1 MFGWHVRVA
10 QWEKMKNVKR
20 LCCLLLVCVLWMDVT
35 WGKSQATSRRVAKL
49 QAQHIETG
57 AAPATSSAAAVGWF
71 QHSISLTDLGLNEPI
86 VLGGSQTTRT
96 LYFPVPSKM
105 PVTDVQWEIPYQV
118 VGLRK
123 SGALLSV
130 FVNERLVL
138 REELS
143 SQVGSYRVKGVL
155 EKIDTSGFLRI
166 RIQLDGTGSQGR
178 SDDNTCEAP
187 ATVVLDTSMGIKFR
201 YHPERLATI
210 GDIWT
215 LLPVN
220 PTVLL
225 PPNPLPLA
233 TYQSA
238 FRVGAAFASIEK
250 RAVFES
256 LPTVKDTV
264 DTAQLT
270 VPTIWQDIPAFR
282 ALAARD
288 KHVLVDKAELTAW
301 VLLRLQRAP
310 LPAVIVVDAA
320 LLRNLQQGLDALV
333 AQVQT
338 VRRESGRTF
347 NEWMAA
353 QLARVLQG
361 RSEQRVLLQ
370 PTDAGG
376 ILVVG
381 PNASVAFGQMFESRW
396 ALLMRASG
404 SSWGLQPD
412 PPAGSAEIRFKDV
425 GLPIGPVTFTD
436 RLEWGARFE
445 LGQSAF
451 AGRVPSEVV
460 MDLVLPDMHQDRNPI
475 ARLYFNDMLLTGG
488 VLPFDKQTTH
498 QLRARIPASAVQGDN
513 GLTLVVD
520 FAVPKADCTSPPLTV
535 GVQGT
540 SHLVLATTRLAKNF
554 NGVGYAMASGGHVFV
569 PARYLGEPG
578 ISLPNLIWAARA
590 LSLNASQVAIGVLPT
605 GEPTE
610 WPVPFLAW
618 DVPDS
623 TVEAFR
629 SSNLPN
635 VVADSFGT
643 LGNGLSARVVN
654 VKGETSVLMRVHG
667 RGLDESPVFAKFR
680 HGSVALVEGGG
691 RLVEWD
697 DAGLTR
703 EAYLDELRQPW
714 VVRNVGWWLPAAL
727 VLGFVGMLVVAS
739 VIRRGKR

>member
-1 MFGWHVRVA
+1 
-10 QWEKMKNVKR
+10 MKNVPKWV
-20 LCCLLLVCVLWMDVT
+20 CLLVLCVFWMNAS
-35 WGKSQATSRRVAKL
+35 WGKPESTGKRSSKKHIQPVESVVASP
-49 QAQHIETG
+49 E
-57 AAPATSSAAAVGWF
+57 PVVGWF
-71 QHSISLTDLGLNEPI
+71 QHSISLTDLGLSEPI
-86 VLGGSQTTRT
+86 VLGGSQTIRT
-96 LYFPVPSKM
+96 VYFPVPSRM
-105 PVTDVQWEIPYQV
+105 PVSDVQWEMPYQV
-118 VGLRK
+118 VGVRK
-123 SGALLSV
+123 SGASLSV
-130 FVNERLVL
+130 FVNERLVV

-143 SQVGSYRVKGVL
+143 AQVGSFRVKGSL
-155 EKIDTSGFLRI
+155 EKVDSSGFLRI
-166 RIQLDGTGSQGR
+166 RVQLDGSGSQVRGI
-178 SDDNTCEAP
+178 DNTCEAP
-187 ATVVLDTSMGIKFR
+187 ATVVLDPSMGIKFR
-201 YHPERLATI
+201 YHPERLATV

-225 PPNPLPLA
+225 PPSPLLPA

-256 LPTVKDTV
+256 LPTVRDTV

-270 VPTIWQDIPAFR
+270 VPVAWQDIPAFR
-282 ALAARD
+282 ALGARE
-288 KHVLVDKAELTAW
+288 KHVLADHAEMTAW
-301 VLLRLQRAP
+301 VLLRLQRTP

-320 LLRNLQQGLDALV
+320 LLQNLQQGLDALV

-338 VRRESGRTF
+338 VRPESGHSF

-353 QLARVLQG
+353 QLALVLQV

-370 PTDAGG
+370 PTEAGG
-376 ILVVG
+376 LLVVG
-381 PNASVAFGQMFESRW
+381 PNASVAFGQMIEPKW

-404 SSWGLQPD
+404 SSWGLQPN

-451 AGRVPSEVV
+451 AGRVPTEVV
-460 MDLVLPDMHQDRNPI
+460 MDLVLPDMRQDLNPV

-488 VLPFDKQTTH
+488 VLAFDQQTTH
-498 QLRARIPASAVQGDN
+498 RLRARIPASAVQGDN
-513 GLTLVVD
+513 GLTLIVD
-520 FAVPKADCTSPPLTV
+520 YAVPKADCTSPPLTL

-540 SHLVLATTRLAKNF
+540 SHLVLANTRLAKNF
-554 NGVGYAMASGGHVFV
+554 NGVGHALAAGGHVLV
-569 PARYLGEPG
+569 PARYLTEPG
-578 ISLPNLIWAARA
+578 LSLPNLVWASRA
-590 LSLNASQVAIGVLPT
+590 LSLNASQVSLAVLPR

-610 WPVPFLAW
+610 WPIPFLAW
-618 DVPDS
+618 DVPNS
-623 TVEAFR
+623 TVDAFR
-629 SSNLPN
+629 NTNVPN
-635 VVADSFGT
+635 VAADAFAV

-654 VKGETSVLMRVHG
+654 VKGEASVFVRVHG
-667 RGLDESPVFAKFR
+667 RGLGETPVFAKFR
-680 HGSVALVEGGG
+680 HGSVAMVEEGG

-703 EAYLDELRQPW
+703 EAHLDELRQPW
-714 VVRNVGWWLPAAL
+714 VVRNVGWWLPAVL